1 MRLLV
6 FPIMLLAGSIAAAAT
21 VYKWVDENGVTHYSD
36 QPHPGAKTIEL
47 ESAQTYTTPQQP
59 RKAAAASSARE
70 PARPVYNECAI
81 FRPAQEEVLFNV
93 STVTAKLRV
102 DPELRPGDSA
112 FVALDGRVI
121 RETPMQGGEFTL
133 NSVYRG
139 THTVSAIVEDLGGNI
154 LCQAD
159 PVTFHVR
166 QASVLAP
173 QSPTRAKPPA
183 KPPGKP

>member
-70 PARPVYNECAI
+70 PAGPVYNECAI
-81 FRPAQEEVLFNV
+81 FRPAAEEVLFNV

-173 QSPTRAKPPA
+173 QSPTRAKPPV
-183 KPPGKP
+183 KPPRKP